1 MAQLKLDEEKSVG
14 SVNLVNSNAKE
25 MNVALVRYRDR
36 QYISLSR
43 ISKGVTDRKTKKK
56 KTVHHNSIWI
66 PISLAQ
72 DIATLIWRAGK
83 EAEKLG
89 WSDYV
94 MSAIEQTLFEE
105 ILEEGEK
112 LECYSPTRKDAKF
125 FLKTAADFIQD
136 VYDLKVNVQPIVEK
150 TKMTGIRAIRAIE
163 YLEDAGYIKQV
174 EMIEDSAV
182 STFARLLGQ
191 PSNFMN
197 IAMVEAVE
205 RAVLERAMKICRFSP
220 EDVDS
225 VDYLDDDDP
234 KIKIWN
240 YAKKIAETEVIQT
253 VLDTKVPLSFKITA
267 AGYDWIDE

>member
-1 MAQLKLDEEKSVG
+1 
-14 SVNLVNSNAKE
+14 
-25 MNVALVRYRDR
+25 
-36 QYISLSR
+36 
-43 ISKGVTDRKTKKK
+43 
-56 KTVHHNSIWI
+56 
-66 PISLAQ
+66 
-72 DIATLIWRAGK
+72 
-83 EAEKLG
+83 
-89 WSDYV
+89 

-267 AGYDWIDE
+267 AGYDWLDE

>member
-1 MAQLKLDEEKSVG
+1 MAQLKLDEEISIDSVH
-14 SVNLVNSNAKE
+14 LVNANAKE

-36 QYISLSR
+36 RYIALSR
-43 ISKGVTDRKTKKK
+43 ISRDVTDRKTKQK

-66 PISLAQ
+66 SISLAQ

-83 EAEKLG
+83 KTEELG
-89 WSDYV
+89 WSDNIMLPV
-94 MSAIEQTLFEE
+94 EQTLFEE

-136 VYDLKVNVQPIVEK
+136 IYDLKVNVQSVVER
-150 TKMTGIRAIRAIE
+150 TKMSGLRAIRVIE

-174 EMIEDSAV
+174 EMIEDSAI
-182 STFARLLGQ
+182 STFAKLLEQ
-191 PSNFMN
+191 PSKFMS
-197 IAMVEAVE
+197 IAMVKAVE
-205 RAVLERAMKICRFSP
+205 RAVKERAMKICGF
-220 EDVDS
+220 EQYDVDAL
-225 VDYLDDDDP
+225 DYLDDDDP

-240 YAKKIAETEVIQT
+240 YAKKIAEYEVIQT